1 MAASSKAYT
10 SRAWPG
16 ICPKGFST
24 ISAAWPGVRLVV
36 GLTPAPRSFVG
47 PDHEATCAHILEQWA
62 TWLKADAVFAGLP
75 ASMPD
80 ELFASV
86 THLTGEGQ
94 TLFTQRL
101 AAELQ
106 TAAMARASRP
116 GSIP

>member
-1 MAASSKAYT
+1 M
-10 SRAWPG
+10 RA
-16 ICPKGFST
+16 
-24 ISAAWPGVRLVV
+24 VRRRLVV
-36 GLTPAPRSFVG
+36 GLTPVPRSFVG
-47 PDHEATCAHILEQWA
+47 PDHEATCARILEQWA
-62 TWLKADAVFAGLP
+62 KWLKADAVLDGLP

-106 TAAMARASRP
+106 TAAMAWASRP
-116 GSIP
+116 GAIP